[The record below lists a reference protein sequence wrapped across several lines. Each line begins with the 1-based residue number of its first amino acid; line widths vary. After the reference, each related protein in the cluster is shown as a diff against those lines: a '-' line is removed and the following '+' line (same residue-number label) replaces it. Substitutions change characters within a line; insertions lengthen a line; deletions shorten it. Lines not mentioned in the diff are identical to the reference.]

1 MSDLHKSTATDQ
13 IARKGLLA
21 LGAAIAEATS
31 AEFAIRVTD
40 YLGTIAGSAGC
51 DPETA
56 ELLSD
61 LILVIQPPA
70 PPQRKFQLIQGG
82 AA

>member
-1 MSDLHKSTATDQ
+1 
-13 IARKGLLA
+13 LLA

-51 DPETA
+51 DAETSD
-56 ELLSD
+56 LLAD

-70 PPQRKFQLIQGG
+70 STPQRKFTVIQGG